1 MIKSLIAL
9 QSLSITIIL
18 LIFKVKNIIDWS
30 WWWIISPIWIPILL
44 TISILFLIFLA
55 SLWMLSRGYTEDD
68 IKKKFR
74 IKK

>member
-44 TISILFLIFLA
+44 TISILFLIFLT
-55 SLWMLSRGYTEDD
+55 SLWMLSIGYTEDD